1 MHGLQC
7 SIVLIFHFFMFAIL
21 QWLSFQKKSAK
32 WEVEE
37 DATQKGTTKFPPNRS
52 QEHPVSSAA
61 SSYSNPL
68 FANHTSSVR
77 SAQISD
83 RASSASSRTGSPSA
97 LNSGRTPFSSR
108 HRRPAATATSG
119 KDLNV
124 VKDDNSSS
132 LVYPSVTQVT
142 TSSMSMPSSPLESS
156 GRTSKD
162 GHISPSS
169 DAMYKRA
176 TVPTIYRD
184 KPPLNSAIST
194 NSRSPSSGQE
204 KHVSC
209 ASLTRLPPYRKSE
222 PVLEFDNNLNVQ
234 DIFGEVCPPPSSNPN
249 ILSREYSVNSVE
261 VVESC
266 NPTSSDPA
274 TYSSGKGPPQSPFPS
289 LEATNML
296 GAGHNDQSRS
306 PPSAAPTFTAKEE
319 VQLNTSSCKGPPP
332 RYISQRVSFLYSTL
346 EYPSISFRTQNLT
359 CRGDCLLGAF
369 YCLEL

>member
-1 MHGLQC
+1 MHGLKC
-7 SIVLIFHFFMFAIL
+7 SIVFISHWFFFAIL

-32 WEVEE
+32 WEVEK
-37 DATQKGTTKFPPNRS
+37 DLPQKGTTNFPPNRS

-108 HRRPAATATSG
+108 QRKPAAIATSG
-119 KDLNV
+119 KDVDVL
-124 VKDDNSSS
+124 KDDHSSS
-132 LVYPSVTQVT
+132 LVYPSVAQVT
-142 TSSMSMPSSPLESS
+142 TSSLSMPFSPLESS

-162 GHISPSS
+162 GRISPSS
-169 DAMYKRA
+169 DAMYTRA
-176 TVPTIYRD
+176 TVPTVYRD
-184 KPPLNSAIST
+184 KPPLNPATST
-194 NSRSPSSGQE
+194 NSKSPSSGHE

-209 ASLTRLPPYRKSE
+209 ASLTRVLPPYRKSD
-222 PVLEFDNNLNVQ
+222 PVMEFDNNLNLQ

-249 ILSREYSVNSVE
+249 ISSREYSTNSIE

-274 TYSSGKGPPQSPFPS
+274 TYSSGKGPPESPLHS

-296 GAGHNDQSRS
+296 GAAHYDQSRS

-319 VQLNTSSCKGPPP
+319 VQLNTSSYKASPP
-332 RYISQRVSFLYSTL
+332 RYISD
-346 EYPSISFRTQNLT
+346 SISFLHWTLWYPSMSSRTQNPA
-359 CRGDCLLGAF
+359 CRWNCLLGGF
-369 YCLEL
+369 P